1 MKIQATQQTNSG
13 SEKSTRSNQASQQ
26 TILQAFKAGTMQL
39 KTDEERAAKHQR
51 IALAKTEIAGKSIDS
66 NLEKHL
72 FEGHPTVGDFDVHSP
87 TGLHAYTDGR
97 FPTKN
102 YKVKRGRVETNET
115 TNVVSTVSGNP
126 NKIHTIDWKWDKS
139 GDDIDLKSSTMF
151 PQNMPKQHV
160 IALVAGGLT
169 SKTDE
174 YIKHGMT
181 FGIEKK
187 GGTAYPV
194 TE

>member
-1 MKIQATQQTNSG
+1 MKTHVKQQRNSG
-13 SEKSTRSNQASQQ
+13 AEKSAGNNQASQQ

-72 FEGHPTVGDFDVHSP
+72 FEGHPTVGDFNVNSP
-87 TGLHAYTDGR
+87 TGLHAYTDGS
-97 FPTKN
+97 FPPKN
-102 YKVKRGRVETNET
+102 YKVKKGRVETNET
-115 TNVVSTVSGNP
+115 TNVVSESSGNP
-126 NKIHTIDWKWDKS
+126 NKIHTINWKWDKS
-139 GDDIDLKSSTMF
+139 GDDVDLKSSTMF